1 MEVEPAD
8 FPNDELAAAVAEE
21 AISMALSAEDEN
33 GVDADA
39 SVAAIAKEGQ
49 AGLVFTTLL
58 ARLERRAKSWQ
69 AMSNDAGLDPM
80 LTQAAQ
86 IGFQVPI
93 VKLGWGVSVSLTVS
107 ASSPPPMGRARGEG
121 AGGGRGL

>member
-1 MEVEPAD
+1 
-8 FPNDELAAAVAEE
+8 
-21 AISMALSAEDEN
+21 MALSAEDEN

-49 AGLVFTTLL
+49 AGLGFTTLL

-107 ASSPPPMGRARGEG
+107 ASRLLRWAEHE
-121 AGGGRGL
+121 AKVLAAVEAFEAE